1 MLPTKVAN
9 ATEMKDL
16 IADSVA
22 FGVTSPKAAREVI
35 KMLDPKGINI
45 IEVVEPYCERM
56 LGKDIH
62 LVAVYMKIKETK
74 QPNEFIMKISAEAY
88 GFLQMLDEYSNRKG

>member
-16 IADSVA
+16 IVDSVA
-22 FGVTSPKAAREVI
+22 FGYTKTAAAKETI

-45 IEVVEPYCERM
+45 IEVVEPYCERN
-56 LGKDIH
+56 LNRDIH
-62 LVAVYMKIKETK
+62 LVAVYMKIKGTN